1 MAEFAEYQQ
10 RFRPSQPLT
19 EMMNMNMNM
28 EIFKH
33 LSDLNPSILE
43 NFSTAEFSADS
54 LLAHQQ
60 PEFTAAYNHNNLSS
74 TFHPDILSTTTAVH
88 TVTLNQNGTHE
99 TKKRKSKEQSTR
111 SYKNISPTASS
122 NETKKKN
129 NLGGGKKGENRDK
142 EVDQTEEVIHVRA
155 KRGHAT
161 DSHSIAERVRREKIN
176 NKLRCLQDLV
186 PGCHKSMGMAVM
198 LEEIINYVH
207 SLQNQV
213 EVISYDRV
221 CFFPWSLQL
230 LAVQL
235 NKLDSAIES
244 SKREDQGTGSTEAQK
259 IEKWLRER
267 YGASTLHGPFDC
279 IFGNY
284 SLSL

>member
-19 EMMNMNMNM
+19 EMMNMNM

-60 PEFTAAYNHNNLSS
+60 PEFTATYNHNNLSS

-129 NLGGGKKGENRDK
+129 NLGVGKKGENRDK

-155 KRGHAT
+155 KRGQAT

-213 EVISYDRV
+213 EFLSME
-221 CFFPWSLQL
+221 
-230 LAVQL
+230 LA
-235 NKLDSAIES
+235 
-244 SKREDQGTGSTEAQK
+244 T
-259 IEKWLRER
+259 
-267 YGASTLHGPFDC
+267 ASC
-279 IFGNY
+279 
-284 SLSL
+284 SVE

>member
-1 MAEFAEYQQ
+1 MPEFAEYQQ

-19 EMMNMNMNM
+19 EMMNVNM
-28 EIFKH
+28 EILKH

-43 NFSTAEFSADS
+43 SFSTTEFSADS

-60 PEFTAAYNHNNLSS
+60 PEFTTYNHNNLSS

-88 TVTLNQNGTHE
+88 T
-99 TKKRKSKEQSTR
+99 R
-111 SYKNISPTASS
+111 SS

-155 KRGHAT
+155 KRGQAT

-213 EVISYDRV
+213 EFLSME
-221 CFFPWSLQL
+221 
-230 LAVQL
+230 LATA
-235 NKLDSAIES
+235 KS
-244 SKREDQGTGSTEAQK
+244 SKRADQGTDSTEPQK
-259 IEKWLRER
+259 IQKWLRER

>member
-19 EMMNMNMNM
+19 EMMNMNM

-43 NFSTAEFSADS
+43 SFSTTEFSADS

-60 PEFTAAYNHNNLSS
+60 PEFTATYNHNSLSS

-129 NLGGGKKGENRDK
+129 SLGGGKKGENRDK

-155 KRGHAT
+155 KRGQAT

-221 CFFPWSLQL
+221 WYWYF
-230 LAVQL
+230 
-235 NKLDSAIES
+235 
-244 SKREDQGTGSTEAQK
+244 
-259 IEKWLRER
+259 
-267 YGASTLHGPFDC
+267 
-279 IFGNY
+279 Y
-284 SLSL
+284 SFIL

>member
-1 MAEFAEYQQ
+1 MPEFAEYQQ

-19 EMMNMNMNM
+19 EMMNVNM
-28 EIFKH
+28 EILKH

-60 PEFTAAYNHNNLSS
+60 PEFTTYNHNNLSS

-111 SYKNISPTASS
+111 SYKNISPTGSS

-155 KRGHAT
+155 KRGQAT

-213 EVISYDRV
+213 EFLSME
-221 CFFPWSLQL
+221 
-230 LAVQL
+230 LA
-235 NKLDSAIES
+235 
-244 SKREDQGTGSTEAQK
+244 T
-259 IEKWLRER
+259 
-267 YGASTLHGPFDC
+267 ASC
-279 IFGNY
+279 
-284 SLSL
+284 SVE